1 MTLDSN
7 SESAPET
14 ETTGQQNIFSRLMGV
29 YFSPGKTFRDI
40 GRSPR
45 PLMPVITMVVIG
57 LLLGFYLTRAL
68 DFRALVIEQLD
79 TAVAQ
84 GRITE
89 EQIDQLLP
97 LFIKVAPIQTVVGS
111 ALGGLFVSLI
121 IAGGFKL
128 ISMLIGAE
136 NRFKAIFAVTI
147 YTVLAILI
155 ISYTL
160 FILVLSFKDPI
171 QNLNSMVNSNLG
183 AIIAG
188 LFGREVLPK
197 FLMKLAGWIDI
208 FAIWT
213 IALLAIGYSAVSR
226 KLKTATA
233 AVWLSSVYGIVAVI
247 GSLIASIFS

>member
-1 MTLDSN
+1 
-7 SESAPET
+7 
-14 ETTGQQNIFSRLMGV
+14 MGV

-160 FILVLSFKDPI
+160 FILVLSFKDPSDVTI

-233 AVWLSSVYGIVAVI
+233 AVWISSVYGIVAVI